1 MRQLKELLR
10 LKYAAGLTHRQI
22 AGVLDVSTGVVSKY
36 VRLAEA
42 AGLRYPLPDD
52 IDDARLHLLLTATAT
67 ILPPA
72 AAPHHTPLV
81 LPEFAALH
89 QELKRKGV
97 TRLLLWQEYAA
108 THERAAYGYSQF
120 CELYRRWRR
129 HHHSVMRQTHAAGE
143 KLFVDY
149 CGSTIDVVSAAT
161 GEVSTAQVFVAT
173 LGASNYTFA
182 EATWSQGLADW
193 IGSHTRAF
201 GFGSLIWLISAARCP
216 IT

>member
-10 LKYAAGLTHRQI
+10 LKYAARLSHRQI
-22 AGVLDVSTGVVSKY
+22 ARSLNISTGVVSKY

-42 AGLRYPLPDD
+42 AGLGYPLPDD
-52 IDDARLHLLLTATAT
+52 GDGARLHLLLTATPLSPEEQQPT
-67 ILPPA
+67 MS
-72 AAPHHTPLV
+72 LV
-81 LPEFAALH
+81 LPDFALVH

-120 CELYRRWRR
+120 CELYRRWRMQ
-129 HHHSVMRQTHAAGE
+129 HSCVMRQVHRAGE

-149 CGSTIDVVSAAT
+149 CGPTIDVVNAAT
-161 GEVSTAQVFVAT
+161 GEVRTAQVFVAVM
-173 LGASNYTFA
+173 GASNFTFA
-182 EATWSQGLADW
+182 EATWTQSLPDW

-201 GFGSLIWLISAARCP
+201 AFLGRSCQMLWKKI
-216 IT
+216 